1 MPGYG
6 FAAAPKDKVKAWT
19 RMIHDYLRGRANLAR
34 VYVLIDARHGLKDA
48 DAPALDAL
56 GESAVSH
63 QIVLTKA
70 DQVKASELQERIAAI
85 ESSAEEAPGRVSE
98 CAADLVARRRRNSRI
113 ARGHRA
119 AEEGAKLILRLIAK
133 MTSAIKKGPRRNG
146 RRQGPEELT
155 GWIVPQPAH
164 SDYVT
169 ARLDRTQRR
178 CTSVQNLTGEKLGR
192 TPRGILQNLN
202 VSRG

>member
-56 GESAVSH
+56 GEGAVSH

-70 DQVKASELQERIAAI
+70 DQVKASELAGADRRDR
-85 ESSAEEAPGRVSE
+85 SGAEEAPGRVSE
-98 CAADLVARRRRNSRI
+98 CAADLVALRRRNSRT
-113 ARGHRA
+113 ARGHCA
-119 AEEGAKLILRLIAK
+119 AEERAERAENPD
-133 MTSAIKKGPRRNG
+133 KKRAPAEWATPGPRRTYG
-146 RRQGPEELT
+146 MDCAAT
-155 GWIVPQPAH
+155 G
-164 SDYVT
+164 SF
-169 ARLDRTQRR
+169 RLR
-178 CTSVQNLTGEKLGR
+178 
-192 TPRGILQNLN
+192 
-202 VSRG
+202 